1 MSKQNIK
8 EIKETLDRVI
18 KLAKQDKEVH
28 SLLKKLF
35 EISSKPFPKESSK
48 ETILEEE
55 SESEINPIEIFTQ
68 GGEDGLLKAL
78 EPLSPSQLIN
88 IIKRFGFDPS
98 RKSYRW
104 RKKERL
110 IELIAQR
117 IKSSTSR
124 GDVFK

>member
-8 EIKETLDRVI
+8 EIKETLDKLV
-18 KLAKQDKEVH
+18 KLAKRDKEVH
-28 SLLKKLF
+28 SLLLELF
-35 EISSKPFPKESSK
+35 EIASKPFQKKSPK
-48 ETILEEE
+48 ETIREEE
-55 SESEINPIEIFTQ
+55 SEIDINPIDVFTQ
-68 GGEDGLLKAL
+68 GGEDGLIKAL
-78 EPLSPSQLIN
+78 EPLSPAQLIN

-110 IELIAQR
+110 IELIVQR